1 MGRSAPSLALKL
13 GGRWTDNDTAA
24 VYDSS
29 AALVA
34 RSKTPVLRRVNRC
47 RRGPPAELP
56 IDSSTLKRVV
66 VPNCGEG
73 GAEGGASADAF
84 VWDRLSGLV
93 ADPAKIRPINHVGRF
108 FKVKGPLSVV
118 PSPQGHPVLIQAGGS
133 KRGIR
138 AAAGFV
144 DHVFGTGKGIL
155 LMAQQ
160 RRDMDAALRERGRP
174 SREPSFAEINPALDG
189 ACANPCDASARCS
202 GSSQLDPPSAS
213 SASECVAGPKQEI
226 LRQMLSETSRPR
238 SARSYSTSR

>member
-13 GGRWTDNDTAA
+13 GGRWTDTAA

-47 RRGPPAELP
+47 RRGPLAELL
-56 IDSSTLKRVV
+56 IASSTLKRVV

-118 PSPQGHPVLIQAGGS
+118 PSPQGPSG
-133 KRGIR
+133 
-138 AAAGFV
+138 V
-144 DHVFGTGKGIL
+144 DP
-155 LMAQQ
+155 
-160 RRDMDAALRERGRP
+160 GRW
-174 SREPSFAEINPALDG
+174 F
-189 ACANPCDASARCS
+189 
-202 GSSQLDPPSAS
+202 
-213 SASECVAGPKQEI
+213 
-226 LRQMLSETSRPR
+226 
-238 SARSYSTSR
+238 